1 MLRWLFILVWLL
13 SCSVLYVERARPV
26 FGVKISIGPNSQ
38 TTSYVCYL
46 DNGRVLTQQRI
57 VDRETFVKFVSGYW
71 PSVYNPE
78 RQNLFKEHGIEC
90 DVFKDDLTRQTSVN
104 CIPLDSLW
112 KLRFACYPFRGNG
125 ELGWSN
131 KYHKPSPG
139 QEVYLAERYNVQH
152 IDGDYF
158 MDENFWRLLQDVM
171 DPQWIAGYK
180 AIR

>member
-1 MLRWLFILVWLL
+1 MLRLIFIGIWVV
-13 SCSVLYVERARPV
+13 SSSIVFVERARPV

-38 TTSYVCYL
+38 ITSFVCYL
-46 DNGRVLTQQRI
+46 DNGRVLTQQRL

-78 RQNLFKEHGIEC
+78 RKNLFQEHGIYC
-90 DVFKDDLTRQTSVN
+90 DVSMDSLTRKTAAN

-112 KLRFACYPFRGNG
+112 KIRFACYPFRGNG

-139 QEVYLAERYNVQH
+139 QEVYLAERYHVQH

-158 MDENFWRLLQDVM
+158 MDEHFWRLLHDVM
-171 DPQWIAGYK
+171 DSNWVNSYK